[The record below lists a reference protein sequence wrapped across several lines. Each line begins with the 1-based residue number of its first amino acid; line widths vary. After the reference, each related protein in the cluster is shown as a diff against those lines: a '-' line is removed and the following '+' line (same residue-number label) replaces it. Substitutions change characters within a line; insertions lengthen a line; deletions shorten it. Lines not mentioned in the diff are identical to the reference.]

1 MLAYVLIFQ
10 TTQWLEGNFLSY
22 LNEWEKS
29 VGDRD
34 GYDDE
39 EKEKMMIAEET
50 RTGLRLTGKKSA
62 CMCYVYKM

>member
-10 TTQWLEGNFLSY
+10 TTQWLEGDFLSY

-39 EKEKMMIAEET
+39 EKEKM
-50 RTGLRLTGKKSA
+50 KKPERG
-62 CMCYVYKM
+62 